1 MLLSINNHQYYLCYE
16 VEDKQ
21 VLDANI
27 FLKIK
32 NCFYNAY
39 FLKNT
44 DVRITS
50 LYYAKWQPRQKYMTS
65 ISNKRNFITLIEVF

>member
-50 LYYAKWQPRQKYMTS
+50 CKVGFL
-65 ISNKRNFITLIEVF
+65 F